1 MMNSQNMTKNDRA
14 ANTGFVITRIAIG
27 PSRDPQEPG
36 QRLGFLEE
44 QDRIALGE
52 EVSSVATPRQA
63 LILKRGKA
71 EPSAPLV
78 FSPFEDPCELDEE
91 IGPVPLLSA
100 PQEVHVWVAQ
110 ADGVG
115 EPVPGTERELAFTV
129 KPDDR
134 ESSGLS
140 FRDDG
145 APFPSSNEPKMWMA
159 RETFS
164 CTWAM
169 EENIRIGGAF
179 DPSRLVLPF
188 ATCVDALGQLLRFL
202 LPDRAEYDGRPLP
215 FKIVED
221 LSAPLG
227 IEQSCLDGEGF
238 PEVWLEGPDWRE
250 PYRGPWKKFDD
261 ELRPA
266 FLVRNPQYANADRRI

>member
-1 MMNSQNMTKNDRA
+1 MNSQKTTKNDRA
-14 ANTGFVITRIAIG
+14 DDTRLVITQIAIG
-27 PSRDPQEPG
+27 SSGDPQESG

-52 EVSSVATPRQA
+52 EVPSVATPRQA

-78 FSPFEDPCELDEE
+78 FSLFEDPCELDEG

-100 PQEVHVWVAQ
+100 PQKVHVWVAQ

-115 EPVPGTERELAFTV
+115 EPVPGTERELVFSIT
-129 KPDDR
+129 PGDR

-145 APFPSSNEPKMWMA
+145 APFPSSNEPRIWMA

-169 EENIRIGGAF
+169 EENIAIEGPF
-179 DPSRLVLPF
+179 DPSRLVMPF
-188 ATCVDALGQLLRFL
+188 ATCVDALGRQFIFL
-202 LPDRAEYDGRPLP
+202 LPDRVEYDGRPLP
-215 FKIVED
+215 FKIAED

-238 PEVWLEGPDWRE
+238 PEVWLEGPDGKK
-250 PYRGPWKKFDD
+250 PYIGPWKEFDD
-261 ELRPA
+261 DLRPA
-266 FLVRNPQYANADRRI
+266 FLIRNPQSA